1 MAKGEHSAQ
10 CSREQITRGNTKRC
24 DSGTQEQLYKGKSV
38 ENANT
43 SSLTTSACLRL
54 RSRHRFR
61 KVSVN
66 LVPRVLSLP
75 SSRKEERGPWE
86 RGWVSVFKYVLIS
99 PVFMA

>member
-10 CSREQITRGNTKRC
+10 CSGEQITRGTRNAVTAE
-24 DSGTQEQLYKGKSV
+24 TQEQLYKGKSV

-61 KVSVN
+61 KVSV
-66 LVPRVLSLP
+66 
-75 SSRKEERGPWE
+75 
-86 RGWVSVFKYVLIS
+86 FKDGGY
-99 PVFMA
+99 